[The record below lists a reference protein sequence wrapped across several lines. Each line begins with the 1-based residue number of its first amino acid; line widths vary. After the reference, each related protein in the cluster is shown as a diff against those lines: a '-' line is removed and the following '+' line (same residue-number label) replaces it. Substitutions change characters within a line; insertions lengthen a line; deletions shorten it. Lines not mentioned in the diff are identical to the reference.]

1 MTDAATKT
9 ISAKTKAANDN
20 NARLRALPPQTITL
34 GVVSGIARLTSE
46 GNPYLMVR
54 GTQVDVDGETKTRT
68 TMFFGPSYDFL
79 RTALTASCADS
90 LDYLPQAG
98 EIDGDTLIETEL
110 MSVVEVRVQFNGP
123 TMKVVGVNVDGTWCV
138 VPDERERPVDKAA

>member
-54 GTQVDVDGETKTRT
+54 GTQVDVDGVAKPRT
-68 TMFFGPSYDFL
+68 TMFFGPAYDFL
-79 RTALTASCADS
+79 RSALTASCADG
-90 LDYLPQAG
+90 LDHLPQAD
-98 EIDGDTLIETEL
+98 EIDGDILIESEL
-110 MSVVEVRVQFNGP
+110 LSVVEVRVQFNGP
-123 TMKVVGVNVDGTWCV
+123 TMKVVAVNVEGNWCV
-138 VPDERERPVDKAA
+138 VPDERQLDKAA